1 MTDSL
6 YIAATGMHTQ
16 QELINTI
23 SNNLANVNTPGY
35 KKSRI
40 SFVDLMYRDV
50 NPVRSATGEG
60 SSDYEMGSGSAVA
73 GITKSFSM
81 GAIKSSERQLDVA
94 INGEGLFE
102 VNLLD
107 GSKAY
112 TRSGSLNVS
121 SDGYLTANNGYQ
133 LSSQIQIP
141 EGTTSV
147 VIRSDGGVSAAVQG
161 QTGLTELGQLDLAN
175 FTSAEYLK
183 PLGNNLYLPTAES
196 GDARVGRPGEDNL
209 GQIQQGFLESSNVNL
224 IDELVTMMLAQRAF
238 EINSKVIQVSDEIMS
253 LCNNIRR

>member
-16 QELINTI
+16 QEIINTI

-40 SFVDLMYRDV
+40 SFVDLMYRDA
-50 NPVRSATGEG
+50 NQTRAAAEDGIAS
-60 SSDYEMGSGSAVA
+60 YEMGSGSAVA
-73 GITKSFSM
+73 GISKSFSM
-81 GAIKSSERQLDVA
+81 GDIKASERQLDVA

-112 TRSGSLNVS
+112 TRAGSLNIS
-121 SDGYLTANNGYQ
+121 SEGYLTANNGYQ
-133 LSSQIQIP
+133 LSSQIQVP
-141 EGTTSV
+141 EGTTNV
-147 VIRSDGGVSAAVQG
+147 VITSDGKVSAAVQG
-161 QTGLTELGQLDLAN
+161 QTGLTELGQIELAH
-175 FTSAEYLK
+175 FTSTEYLK
-183 PLGNNLYLPTAES
+183 PLGNNLYVPTAES
-196 GDARVGRPGEDNL
+196 GDAMVGRPGEDNL
-209 GQIQQGFLESSNVNL
+209 GHIQQGFLELSNVNL

-238 EINSKVIQVSDEIMS
+238 EINSKVIQASDEIMS
-253 LCNNIRR
+253 LSNNMRR